1 MTIKN
6 KRGFTL
12 IELLVVITIIGILA
26 TWATSVYTSQI
37 QKARDTTRINDVTA
51 LKSWL
56 EQLYQDSWTYP
67 NAWLAIA
74 GAAWSFTWVKVYT
87 PKLPKDPK
95 TWQKSTNS
103 NFDYVYSVA
112 DDTSWIGY
120 QTYEISATFENA
132 WTVSSK
138 AWGDG
143 WNDDNRLE
151 MWISVSG
158 LLTASNI
165 TVADVPTS
173 WVDTATIPADSCA
186 TSAEVWATAVVA
198 CPTAALWSS
207 TNVEQLIIK

>member
-1 MTIKN
+1 M
-6 KRGFTL
+6 
-12 IELLVVITIIGILA
+12 
-26 TWATSVYTSQI
+26 
-37 QKARDTTRINDVTA
+37 
-51 LKSWL
+51 
-56 EQLYQDSWTYP
+56 
-67 NAWLAIA
+67 
-74 GAAWSFTWVKVYT
+74 
-87 PKLPKDPK
+87 
-95 TWQKSTNS
+95 
-103 NFDYVYSVA
+103 A